1 VGDYSREVGSAPR
14 IPAAPVEDTSLQE
27 FRQQIETNLFGT
39 IIMTKA
45 LLGHFREQRAGV
57 ILRISSIAGRVG
69 PTGRAPYAAAKF
81 GVEGF
86 SEALAR
92 DVGPLGIKVVIV
104 EPGGFRTDFAGSSTN
119 LYARHPE
126 YSETVGAT
134 VISNRTSTENSPAI
148 RKRRLNFFCALLR
161 LINLPFESSWAA
173 TPTRQPNKLIPNVS
187 NLAGGSRIG
196 AAPQI
201 LTIKAVTRFSIASRE
216 WCCVGTF
223 RLTVS
228 QAFRNGYS

>member
-1 VGDYSREVGSAPR
+1 MGDYSREVGSAPR

-134 VISNRTSTENSPAI
+134 VRFQQ
-148 RKRRLNFFCALLR
+148 NFNGKQPGDPKKAAQLLLR
-161 LINLPFESSWAA
+161 VGALDKPPIRIAMGGDVYKAA
-173 TPTRQPNKLIPNVS
+173 EQVDNEPLE
-187 NLAGGSRIG
+187 LSR
-196 AAPQI
+196 
-201 LTIKAVTRFSIASRE
+201 RFKDWSCS
-216 WCCVGTF
+216 TDF
-223 RLTVS
+223 D
-228 QAFRNGYS
+228 N